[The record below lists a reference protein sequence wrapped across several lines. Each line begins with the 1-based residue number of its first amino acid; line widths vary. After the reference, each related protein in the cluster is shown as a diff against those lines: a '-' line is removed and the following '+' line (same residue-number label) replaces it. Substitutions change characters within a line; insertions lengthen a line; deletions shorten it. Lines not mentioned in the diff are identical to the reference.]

1 MKKLKRG
8 WGDAITLNFLM
19 LCRAPV
25 LPPLAPASS
34 LRLTFDALCLR
45 FSTLTLF
52 TVRLTGLFK
61 YWPLPITVASRVIGW
76 AGFNAKETEMNK
88 PFTLVAVVVLS
99 LVSLLQLLRL
109 LLGWEI
115 TINGI
120 TIPLW
125 ASGLAFV
132 VAAGLAAMVWRE
144 RRS

>member
-1 MKKLKRG
+1 
-8 WGDAITLNFLM
+8 
-19 LCRAPV
+19 
-25 LPPLAPASS
+25 
-34 LRLTFDALCLR
+34 
-45 FSTLTLF
+45 
-52 TVRLTGLFK
+52 
-61 YWPLPITVASRVIGW
+61 
-76 AGFNAKETEMNK
+76 MNK